1 MKRTRISVEI
11 TETDRQQIE
20 ATVKREYPK
29 LRNVSDVVRQAV
41 WEFLEKEVSKHG

>member
-20 ATVKREYPK
+20 ATVKREYPR
-29 LRNVSDVVRQAV
+29 LRNVSDVVGAALTQ
-41 WEFLEKEVSKHG
+41 FFEKEGESPR